1 MKYSKTGKFTKR
13 QKLLA
18 EEISIRLKELSES
31 GCTIIG
37 NVQTLKIYLT
47 KEIEHGANH
56 DFPNF
61 VDYNHEVPS
70 LNAGR
75 IDDSTL
81 DEIEYFRTGYIT
93 EE

>member
-1 MKYSKTGKFTKR
+1 MEYSKTGKFTKR
-13 QKLLA
+13 QKELA

-37 NVQTLKIYLT
+37 NSQTLKVYLN
-47 KEIEHGANH
+47 KEIEHGANN
-56 DFPNF
+56 DLPNF
-61 VDYNHEVPS
+61 IDYNHEVPS

-75 IDDSTL
+75 IDDSSIH
-81 DEIEYFRTGYIT
+81 EIEYFRKGYIK